1 MIRRNSL
8 RAVENWKSRM
18 NSRNSGN
25 SIKLSSKA
33 DRRSVFP
40 SGSVS
45 AQARR
50 RVKPIPMVRRKKK
63 KKNLCH
69 HHQSQKRK
77 KKKRKKKRKRRR
89 KRKNK
94 FSNEFSTVPDVVFLF
109 DCTGLYTIYCD
120 EISYDV
126 SSSVYYALLNFYIVR
141 TCVCIVMLTK
151 LYIQYSLILRGKG
164 RCNKSVESSW
174 LFL

>member
-1 MIRRNSL
+1 M
-8 RAVENWKSRM
+8 
-18 NSRNSGN
+18 G
-25 SIKLSSKA
+25 
-33 DRRSVFP
+33 
-40 SGSVS
+40 
-45 AQARR
+45 
-50 RVKPIPMVRRKKK
+50 
-63 KKNLCH
+63 H

-77 KKKRKKKRKRRR
+77 KKKRKKKRKRRK

-109 DCTGLYTIYCD
+109 DCTGLYTIYFD

-151 LYIQYSLILRGKG
+151 LYIQYSCILRGKG
-164 RCNKSVESSW
+164 RCNKSVE
-174 LFL
+174 

>member
-1 MIRRNSL
+1 MRVALAVRVAPLVGLEEMNQSGLIDKASQFWKRIVKLETEKYDLEMRMNRQDYDIRELRERQKQQLRQKALRRVLTQRLLPASTHLRSRLLPNLRGDQTAGHTMIRRNSL

-63 KKNLCH
+63 K
-69 HHQSQKRK
+69 
-77 KKKRKKKRKRRR
+77 
-89 KRKNK
+89 
-94 FSNEFSTVPDVVFLF
+94 
-109 DCTGLYTIYCD
+109 
-120 EISYDV
+120 
-126 SSSVYYALLNFYIVR
+126 
-141 TCVCIVMLTK
+141 
-151 LYIQYSLILRGKG
+151 
-164 RCNKSVESSW
+164 
-174 LFL
+174 

>member
-1 MIRRNSL
+1 MGIRRNSL

-33 DRRSVFP
+33 DRRFVFP

-50 RVKPIPMVRRKKK
+50 RVNPIPMVKRKKK

-94 FSNEFSTVPDVVFLF
+94 FSNEFSMVPDVVFLLTVL
-109 DCTGLYTIYCD
+109 DYT
-120 EISYDV
+120 
-126 SSSVYYALLNFYIVR
+126 L
-141 TCVCIVMLTK
+141 
-151 LYIQYSLILRGKG
+151 
-164 RCNKSVESSW
+164 
-174 LFL
+174 

>member
-1 MIRRNSL
+1 MGTAGHTMIRRNSL

-33 DRRSVFP
+33 DRRSIFP

-63 KKNLCH
+63 
-69 HHQSQKRK
+69 
-77 KKKRKKKRKRRR
+77 RKRRR

-94 FSNEFSTVPDVVFLF
+94 FRNEFSTVPDVVFLF

-126 SSSVYYALLNFYIVR
+126 SSSVYYALLIFYIVR

-151 LYIQYSLILRGKG
+151 L
-164 RCNKSVESSW
+164 
-174 LFL
+174 

>member
-1 MIRRNSL
+1 MGIRRNSL

-18 NSRNSGN
+18 NSRNCGN

-50 RVKPIPMVRRKKK
+50 RVKPIPMEGRK
-63 KKNLCH
+63 
-69 HHQSQKRK
+69 KRK
-77 KKKRKKKRKRRR
+77 KKKRKKKRKRRK

-126 SSSVYYALLNFYIVR
+126 SSSVYYALLIFYIVR

-151 LYIQYSLILRGKG
+151 LYIQYSCILRGKG
-164 RCNKSVESSW
+164 R
-174 LFL
+174 

>member
-18 NSRNSGN
+18 NSRNCGN

-40 SGSVS
+40 SGSVN
-45 AQARR
+45 ARVRR
-50 RVKPIPMVRRKKK
+50 RVKPIPKVRR
-63 KKNLCH
+63 
-69 HHQSQKRK
+69 
-77 KKKRKKKRKRRR
+77 KRKRRR
-89 KRKNK
+89 KRKSK
-94 FSNEFSTVPDVVFLF
+94 FSNEFSTVPDVVLLF

-120 EISYDV
+120 ELSYDV
-126 SSSVYYALLNFYIVR
+126 SSSVYTLLNFYIVR

-151 LYIQYSLILRGKG
+151 LYIQYSCIL
-164 RCNKSVESSW
+164 
-174 LFL
+174 

>member
-1 MIRRNSL
+1 M
-8 RAVENWKSRM
+8 
-18 NSRNSGN
+18 G
-25 SIKLSSKA
+25 SSKA

-40 SGSVS
+40 SGSVN

-50 RVKPIPMVRRKKK
+50 RVNPIPMERRKKK
-63 KKNLCH
+63 RKNLCH
-69 HHQSQKRK
+69 HHQSQRR

-89 KRKNK
+89 KRKSK
-94 FSNEFSTVPDVVFLF
+94 FSNEFSTVPDVFFLF

-120 EISYDV
+120 ELSYDV
-126 SSSVYYALLNFYIVR
+126 SSSVYALLNIYIVR

-151 LYIQYSLILRGKG
+151 LYIQYSCILRGKG

>member
-1 MIRRNSL
+1 M
-8 RAVENWKSRM
+8 
-18 NSRNSGN
+18 G
-25 SIKLSSKA
+25 
-33 DRRSVFP
+33 

-89 KRKNK
+89 KNK
-94 FSNEFSTVPDVVFLF
+94 FRNEFSTVPDVVFLF

-126 SSSVYYALLNFYIVR
+126 SSSVYYALLIFYIVR

-151 LYIQYSLILRGKG
+151 LYIQYSCILRGKG
-164 RCNKSVESSW
+164 R
-174 LFL
+174 

>member
-1 MIRRNSL
+1 MG
-8 RAVENWKSRM
+8 KSRRS
-18 NSRNSGN
+18 SRSCGN
-25 SIKLSSKA
+25 SIRLSSKA

-40 SGSVS
+40 SGSVN

-50 RVKPIPMVRRKKK
+50 RVNPIPMVRRKKK
-63 KKNLCH
+63 RKNLCH
-69 HHQSQKRK
+69 HHQSQRRK
-77 KKKRKKKRKRRR
+77 KKKKKKKKKRKRRG
-89 KRKNK
+89 KRKSK
-94 FSNEFSTVPDVVFLF
+94 FSNEFSTVPDVVFLY

-120 EISYDV
+120 ELSDDV
-126 SSSVYYALLNFYIVR
+126 SSSVYALLNIYIVK

-151 LYIQYSLILRGKG
+151 LYIQYSCILRGKE